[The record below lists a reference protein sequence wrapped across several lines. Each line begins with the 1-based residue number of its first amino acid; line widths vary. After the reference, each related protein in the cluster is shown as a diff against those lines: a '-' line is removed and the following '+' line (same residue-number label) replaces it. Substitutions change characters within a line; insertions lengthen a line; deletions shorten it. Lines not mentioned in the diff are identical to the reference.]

1 MKTLDSDV
9 VEKIDVGLASN
20 PDNVKRVEF
29 ILTEVTK
36 PNQTRF
42 KLVQIIWFRLYLR
55 GLRLHARQYQTGGVH
70 PELVTVQFT
79 YDR

>member
-1 MKTLDSDV
+1 MKETVKTLDSDV

-36 PNQTRF
+36 PNQNRF
-42 KLVQIIWFRLYLR
+42 ELVQINW
-55 GLRLHARQYQTGGVH
+55 LRLQPDINIIFLLEYYIFAIFYLPSGQ
-70 PELVTVQFT
+70 
-79 YDR
+79 